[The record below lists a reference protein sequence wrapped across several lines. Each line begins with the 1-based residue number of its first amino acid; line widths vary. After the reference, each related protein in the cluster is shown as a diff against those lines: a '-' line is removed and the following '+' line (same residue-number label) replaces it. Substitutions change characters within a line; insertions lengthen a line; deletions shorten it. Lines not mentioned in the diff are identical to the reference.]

1 MAAAALVALCGAL
14 YAESA
19 LLRQVA
25 VWVLMVCGTFYLAHA
40 GLAASPASA
49 HRGRVDVSYGVYIY
63 AFPVQQ
69 AMTALCLA
77 QGWSLAACLLLS
89 LAAVLL
95 LAALSWFGVEQP
107 CMRAAQRWL
116 RRRA

>member
-1 MAAAALVALCGAL
+1 M
-14 YAESA
+14 
-19 LLRQVA
+19 
-25 VWVLMVCGTFYLAHA
+25 TFCAW
-40 GLAASPASA
+40 PN
-49 HRGRVDVSYGVYIY
+49 RGGIDLSCGVYIY

-77 QGWSLAACLLLS
+77 QGWSLAVCLLLS

>member
-1 MAAAALVALCGAL
+1 
-14 YAESA
+14 
-19 LLRQVA
+19 
-25 VWVLMVCGTFYLAHA
+25 MVCGTFYLAHVGMA
-40 GLAASPASA
+40 PAQASA

-77 QGWSLAACLLLS
+77 QGWSLAVCLLLS
-89 LAAVLL
+89 LVAVLL

-107 CMRAAQRWL
+107 CVRAAQRRL
-116 RRRA
+116 RRRS